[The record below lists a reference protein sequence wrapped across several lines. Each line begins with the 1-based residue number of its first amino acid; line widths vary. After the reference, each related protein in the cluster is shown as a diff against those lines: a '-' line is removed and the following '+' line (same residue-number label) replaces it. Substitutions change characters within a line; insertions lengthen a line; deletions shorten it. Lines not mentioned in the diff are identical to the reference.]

1 MKNDNFVVE
10 LKWVLLVR
18 NLVKEMLCKLL
29 VLCWC
34 LLLFVFNGF
43 VVLNVFG
50 VIVKKEKER
59 KRF

>member
-18 NLVKEMLCKLL
+18 NLVKEMLCILL